1 MYFFVVKNN
10 EICYNKK
17 ETINKREKLE
27 NGKNT
32 QQFKYRKLNE
42 NRLV

>member
-27 NGKNT
+27 NEQNT
-32 QQFKYRKLNE
+32 QQFINRKLNK
-42 NRLV
+42 NRMV